1 MVLYAPTH
9 RTNIDNHSM
18 LDINETKNTNQ
29 IIESLEKKFNRKV
42 SFLLRTHHLTT
53 IKNDNKDLIDCSK
66 YDDMQHLLLI
76 SDFLISDYSSCMWDF
91 AFQRKPCFL
100 YAPDLDYYIRDRDFF
115 MDIKKWPFPF
125 SDNLE
130 KLKLNITDFK
140 YKTYQENIDNYFDLT
155 GSYHKGDAT
164 LKVIDYIQKRRKR

>member
-1 MVLYAPTH
+1 
-9 RTNIDNHSM
+9 
-18 LDINETKNTNQ
+18 
-29 IIESLEKKFNRKV
+29 
-42 SFLLRTHHLTT
+42 
-53 IKNDNKDLIDCSK
+53 
-66 YDDMQHLLLI
+66 
-76 SDFLISDYSSCMWDF
+76 
-91 AFQRKPCFL
+91 
-100 YAPDLDYYIRDRDFF
+100 

-164 LKVIDYIQKRRKR
+164 IKVIDYIQKGEKDEKYSII